1 MNVPIVMATSYI
13 DRPGESSEPI
23 VGFNGEVLTYSR
35 GDGTDGVA
43 ALEQA
48 VGALEA
54 GVAVAFGSGMAA
66 ISSVLDGLGPGARV
80 VAPDDLYQGVA
91 QILEAGADRWA
102 WKVTRLP
109 VADTA
114 AWVDCIAS
122 CDMAWVESP
131 SNPTL
136 EVADLGAI
144 GRAANDA
151 GVPLVVDNTFATP
164 LGQQPLA
171 FGATYSV
178 HSATKFIG
186 GHSDLLAGVV
196 IASSESAAAPI
207 RDRRLF
213 GGAVIGSLE
222 AFLALRG
229 LRTLPLRLERSQQNA
244 LELASRLASD
254 DRVSEIRY
262 PGLST
267 DPGYS
272 RAIANG
278 MKGGAI
284 VSFLAGRTA
293 QDADTMVGRLQLIHP
308 ATSLG
313 GVESTIERRAK
324 HHGQEHLA
332 PSLVRMSVGIE
343 HVEDLWADI
352 DQALG

>member
-1 MNVPIVMATSYI
+1 MATSYI
-13 DRPGESSEPI
+13 DRPGEQATPV
-23 VGFNGEVLTYSR
+23 VGFNGEVPTYSR
-35 GDGTDGVA
+35 GDGTDGIS

-48 VGALEA
+48 VGELEN

-66 ISSVLDGLGPGARV
+66 ISSVLDGLGMHARV

-91 QILEAGADRWA
+91 KILEDGVTRWD
-102 WKVTRLP
+102 WKITRLP
-109 VADTA
+109 VDDTQ
-114 AWVDCIAS
+114 AWVDCAADNDLI
-122 CDMAWVESP
+122 WLETPTNP
-131 SNPTL
+131 SL
-136 EVADLGAI
+136 EVADLGSI
-144 GRAANDA
+144 GKAANDA
-151 GVPLVVDNTFATP
+151 GVPMVVDNTFATP

-171 FGATYSV
+171 FGATYSI

-186 GHSDLLAGVV
+186 GHSDLLAGIV
-196 IASSESAAAPI
+196 IAADEAAAAPI

-213 GGAVIGSLE
+213 GGAVIGGLE

-244 LELASRLASD
+244 LELATRLSSD
-254 DRVSEIRY
+254 SRVSGVRY

-267 DPGYS
+267 DPGYD

-278 MKGGAI
+278 MSGGAI
-284 VSFLAGRTA
+284 ITFLAGDTQ
-293 QDADTMVGRLQLIHP
+293 QDADTIVGGLKLVHP

-324 HHGQEHLA
+324 HSGQEHLP
-332 PSLVRMSVGIE
+332 PSLVRLSVGIE

-352 DQALG
+352 DQALAQL